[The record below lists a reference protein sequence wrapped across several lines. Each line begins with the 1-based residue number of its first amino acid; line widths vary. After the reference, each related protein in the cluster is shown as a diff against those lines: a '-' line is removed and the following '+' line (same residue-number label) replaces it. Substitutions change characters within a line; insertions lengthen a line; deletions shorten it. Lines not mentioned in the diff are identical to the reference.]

1 MRIILAPDFKSTIF
15 HAKKQYSQI
24 SEEKIFLTWNSKDYH
39 SNMKVKYRYIF
50 RHANTSKF
58 TFLKKLLQDVLQQ
71 NASDISQDPWMQITG
86 N

>member
-1 MRIILAPDFKSTIF
+1 
-15 HAKKQYSQI
+15 
-24 SEEKIFLTWNSKDYH
+24 
-39 SNMKVKYRYIF
+39 MKVKYCYIF

-58 TFLKKLLQDVLQQ
+58 TFLKKLLQDALQQ